1 MDTLRIAGISF
12 TNYALHLGHFN
23 DVLQIVVAI
32 LSIYLLIRKIK
43 DK

>member
-1 MDTLRIAGISF
+1 MDTLRIAGINF

-23 DVLQIVVAI
+23 DALQIVVAM

>member
-23 DVLQIVVAI
+23 DALQIVVAV
-32 LSIYLLIRKIK
+32 LSIYLLIRKIRNK
-43 DK
+43 